1 MLLLKVDNRC
11 FLKYHDYTQCVQIF
25 WVMKMDLREELI
37 KLRESTN
44 MNRKQFSEYFDI
56 PYRTMQ
62 DWELGN
68 RSMPEYLYR
77 LMAYKVMVEKL
88 DKKGE
93 DTDE

>member
-1 MLLLKVDNRC
+1 MN
-11 FLKYHDYTQCVQIF
+11 
-25 WVMKMDLREELI
+25 MDLREELI

-77 LMAYKVMVEKL
+77 LMAYKVMIEEL

-93 DTDE
+93 ETDE

>member
-1 MLLLKVDNRC
+1 
-11 FLKYHDYTQCVQIF
+11 
-25 WVMKMDLREELI
+25 MDLREELI

-44 MNRKQFSEYFDI
+44 MNRRQFSEYFHI

-68 RSMPEYLYR
+68 RSMPEYLLR

-93 DTDE
+93 DTYE

>member
-1 MLLLKVDNRC
+1 MM
-11 FLKYHDYTQCVQIF
+11 
-25 WVMKMDLREELI
+25 VMNMDLREELI

-77 LMAYKVMVEKL
+77 LMAYKIMIEKL
-88 DKKGE
+88 GVKGE
-93 DTDE
+93 ETDE

>member
-1 MLLLKVDNRC
+1 MN
-11 FLKYHDYTQCVQIF
+11 T
-25 WVMKMDLREELI
+25 DLREELI

-77 LMAYKVMVEKL
+77 LMAYKIMIEKL
-88 DKKGE
+88 GVKGE
-93 DTDE
+93 ETDE

>member
-1 MLLLKVDNRC
+1 
-11 FLKYHDYTQCVQIF
+11 
-25 WVMKMDLREELI
+25 MKMDLREELI

>member
-1 MLLLKVDNRC
+1 MTIRNA
-11 FLKYHDYTQCVQIF
+11 YNF
-25 WVMKMDLREELI
+25 WVMSMDLREELI

>member
-1 MLLLKVDNRC
+1 
-11 FLKYHDYTQCVQIF
+11 
-25 WVMKMDLREELI
+25 MKMDLREELI

-88 DKKGE
+88 NKKGE

>member
-1 MLLLKVDNRC
+1 M
-11 FLKYHDYTQCVQIF
+11 
-25 WVMKMDLREELI
+25 REELI

-77 LMAYKVMVEKL
+77 LMAYKVMIEEL

-93 DTDE
+93 ETDE

>member
-1 MLLLKVDNRC
+1 
-11 FLKYHDYTQCVQIF
+11 
-25 WVMKMDLREELI
+25 
-37 KLRESTN
+37 

-88 DKKGE
+88 NKKGE

>member
-1 MLLLKVDNRC
+1 
-11 FLKYHDYTQCVQIF
+11 
-25 WVMKMDLREELI
+25 MDLREELI

-88 DKKGE
+88 NKKGE

>member
-1 MLLLKVDNRC
+1 MS
-11 FLKYHDYTQCVQIF
+11 
-25 WVMKMDLREELI
+25 MDLREELI

-77 LMAYKVMVEKL
+77 LMAYKVMIEEL
-88 DKKGE
+88 DEKGE
-93 DTDE
+93 ETDER

>member
-1 MLLLKVDNRC
+1 
-11 FLKYHDYTQCVQIF
+11 
-25 WVMKMDLREELI
+25 MKNDLREELI

-44 MNRKQFSEYFDI
+44 MNKKQFSEYFNI

-68 RSMPEYLYR
+68 RSMPEYLLR
-77 LMAYKVMVEKL
+77 LMAYKVMIEKL

-93 DTDE
+93 ETDE

>member
-1 MLLLKVDNRC
+1 MS
-11 FLKYHDYTQCVQIF
+11 
-25 WVMKMDLREELI
+25 MDLREELI

-77 LMAYKVMVEKL
+77 LMAYKVMIEEL

-93 DTDE
+93 ETDE

>member
-1 MLLLKVDNRC
+1 MIIRNA
-11 FLKYHDYTQCVQIF
+11 YNF
-25 WVMKMDLREELI
+25 WVMSMDLRKELI

>member
-1 MLLLKVDNRC
+1 
-11 FLKYHDYTQCVQIF
+11 
-25 WVMKMDLREELI
+25 MKTDLREELI

-68 RSMPEYLYR
+68 RSMPEYLLR
-77 LMAYKVMVEKL
+77 LMAYKVMVEKM
-88 DKKGE
+88 DKKGG

>member
-1 MLLLKVDNRC
+1 
-11 FLKYHDYTQCVQIF
+11 
-25 WVMKMDLREELI
+25 MKPDLREELI
-37 KLRESTN
+37 KLRQSTN

-77 LMAYKVMVEKL
+77 LMAYKVMIEKL
-88 DKKGE
+88 GVKEE

>member
-1 MLLLKVDNRC
+1 MRIKERAAMN
-11 FLKYHDYTQCVQIF
+11 T
-25 WVMKMDLREELI
+25 DLREELI

-88 DKKGE
+88 DKKEE

>member
-1 MLLLKVDNRC
+1 MN
-11 FLKYHDYTQCVQIF
+11 TE
-25 WVMKMDLREELI
+25 LREELI

-77 LMAYKVMVEKL
+77 LMAYKVMIEKL

-93 DTDE
+93 DIT